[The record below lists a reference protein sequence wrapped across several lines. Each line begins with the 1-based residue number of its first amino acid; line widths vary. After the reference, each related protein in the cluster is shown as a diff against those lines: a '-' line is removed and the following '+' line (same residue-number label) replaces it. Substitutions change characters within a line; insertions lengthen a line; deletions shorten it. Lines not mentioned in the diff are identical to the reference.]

1 MNDINKSREAAD
13 SYAEL
18 AERLYREGL
27 LKEAEFGFEAAA
39 SIDLSD
45 LELQNCWGGA
55 FNGQIARRNLVQEII
70 RTWKPD
76 AIIETGT
83 FRGVTTEWFAEI
95 TLVPIY
101 TCEKNKRF
109 FSQSRQR
116 LAKWPNVHIL
126 LQDSREFIL
135 QIAGDDISKK
145 KVLFYLDSHWELD
158 LPLREEIK
166 LIFKLFEHPC
176 VIVDDFRVP
185 FDSGYFYDDY
195 GPGKV
200 LSLEILDGLLTPDI
214 QIAFPSTPSELDSGA
229 RRGAVLLMR
238 QESSE
243 IIASTNLVRLGGARD
258 WHITN
263 LETAIDI
270 QILQINELT
279 KKISELQY
287 HADERMRQIN
297 ELTDLIKKNH
307 SSRFPWFKSHY

>member
-1 MNDINKSREAAD
+1 M
-13 SYAEL
+13 
-18 AERLYREGL
+18 
-27 LKEAEFGFEAAA
+27 
-39 SIDLSD
+39 
-45 LELQNCWGGA
+45 
-55 FNGQIARRNLVQEII
+55 
-70 RTWKPD
+70 
-76 AIIETGT
+76 
-83 FRGVTTEWFAEI
+83 
-95 TLVPIY
+95 
-101 TCEKNKRF
+101 
-109 FSQSRQR
+109 
-116 LAKWPNVHIL
+116 
-126 LQDSREFIL
+126 
-135 QIAGDDISKK
+135 
-145 KVLFYLDSHWELD
+145 
-158 LPLREEIK
+158 
-166 LIFKLFEHPC
+166 
-176 VIVDDFRVP
+176 IVDDFRVP